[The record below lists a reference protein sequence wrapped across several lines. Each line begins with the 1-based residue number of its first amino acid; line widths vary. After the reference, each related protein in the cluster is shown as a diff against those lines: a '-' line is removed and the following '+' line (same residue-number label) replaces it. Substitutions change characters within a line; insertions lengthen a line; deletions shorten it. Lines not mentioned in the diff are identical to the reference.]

1 MSAADPTLR
10 RPPPA
15 YAEIAD
21 QGDADMHAID
31 LTTRQIP
38 SPIER
43 RVDIAI
49 RVVLVAVALL
59 WILHG

>member
-1 MSAADPTLR
+1 
-10 RPPPA
+10 
-15 YAEIAD
+15 
-21 QGDADMHAID
+21 MHAID
-31 LTTRQIP
+31 LTAGQPP

-59 WILHG
+59 WILYA

>member
-10 RPPPA
+10 RRPPA
-15 YAEIAD
+15 YSD
-21 QGDADMHAID
+21 MTDRGDADMHAID
-31 LTTRQIP
+31 LTARQTP

-59 WILHG
+59 WIVYA

>member
-10 RPPPA
+10 RRPPA
-15 YAEIAD
+15 YSD
-21 QGDADMHAID
+21 MTDRGDADMHAID
-31 LTTRQIP
+31 LTARQTP

-59 WILHG
+59 WIV

>member
-15 YAEIAD
+15 YPD
-21 QGDADMHAID
+21 TDRGNADMHAID
-31 LTTRQIP
+31 LTARQTP
-38 SPIER
+38 SLIER

-59 WILHG
+59 WILYA